1 MVQLLQSKLMLEGK
15 ILCQLFVYKNQVMFF
30 TLSEDVCTKYF
41 SSESKILIF
50 QQCNCTGTTAKIV
63 ILTKQKNLIF
73 RKNAPN
79 PKWPSKYDRV
89 IVLVRDPFDALLAEF
104 NRNKAQPNF
113 RKNFFS

>member
-15 ILCQLFVYKNQVMFF
+15 TLCQLFVYKNQVVFF
-30 TLSEDVCTKYF
+30 TLSEDVFTKYF

-50 QQCNCTGTTAKIV
+50 QQCTGTTAKIV

-104 NRNKAQPNF
+104 NRKKTQPNF
-113 RKNFFS
+113 HEKVFL